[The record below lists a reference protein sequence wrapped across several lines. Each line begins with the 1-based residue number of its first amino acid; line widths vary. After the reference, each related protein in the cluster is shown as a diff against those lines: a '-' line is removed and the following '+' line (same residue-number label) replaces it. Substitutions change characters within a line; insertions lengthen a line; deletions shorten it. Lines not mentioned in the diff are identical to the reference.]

1 MSLFKILNDISEA
14 NTLPASFY
22 TNDSYFNN
30 LKDKVFAKSWQL
42 IGDVDLVKTNN
53 TVYPF
58 LFVEHYL
65 EEPLLIT
72 KDESGDLRCLSN
84 VCTHRG
90 NVLVQHTQKCKAITC
105 SYHGKRFALDGTFIS
120 MPECDGMKNFPSA
133 ADNLPQ
139 LPLKKWK
146 NFLFTSL
153 FPEIDFDE
161 LIKPLEERVGWMP
174 FHNLVKDNSKSQ
186 DYLVKANWALYCDN
200 YLEGFHIPFVH
211 PDLNKVLNYNAYET
225 HIFKWCNLQIG
236 ISNGGEHIFNL
247 PATSPDYGKKVAA
260 YYFWIFPNLMLNFY
274 PWGISINILK
284 PINTELTK
292 VSYLTYVWDSSKLLV
307 GAGAD
312 VDKVEREDQQIVENV
327 QKGVKSRLYKHG
339 RYSPKMEKG
348 VHHFHTLIANFMNQ

>member
-1 MSLFKILNDISEA
+1 
-14 NTLPASFY
+14 
-22 TNDSYFNN
+22 
-30 LKDKVFAKSWQL
+30 
-42 IGDVDLVKTNN
+42 
-53 TVYPF
+53 
-58 LFVEHYL
+58 
-65 EEPLLIT
+65 
-72 KDESGDLRCLSN
+72 
-84 VCTHRG
+84 
-90 NVLVQHTQKCKAITC
+90 
-105 SYHGKRFALDGTFIS
+105 

-153 FPEIDFDE
+153 FPEIDFEE
-161 LIKPLEERVGWMP
+161 LIKPIEERVGWMP

-211 PDLNKVLNYNAYET
+211 PDLNKALNYNAYET

>member
-1 MSLFKILNDISEA
+1 MSIFKISSDITAA

-22 TNDSYFNN
+22 TDNSIFER
-30 LKDKVFAKSWQL
+30 LKDKVFAVSWQFV
-42 IGDVDLVKTNN
+42 GDKSLVKTEN

-58 LFVEHYL
+58 FFMDNYL
-65 EEPLLIT
+65 EEPLLLT
-72 KDESGDLRCLSN
+72 NNENGNVKCLSN

-90 NVLVQHTQKCKAITC
+90 NVLVSNAQKCKQIIC
-105 SYHGKRFALDGTFIS
+105 SYHGKRFDLDGNFKA
-120 MPECDGMKNFPSA
+120 MPECDGMKNFPSD
-133 ADNLPQ
+133 ADNLHN

-161 LIKPLEERVGWMP
+161 LIKPIEERVGWMP
-174 FHNLVKDNSKSQ
+174 FENLVMDKTRSQ

-211 PDLNKVLNYNAYET
+211 PDLNKALNYNAYET

-247 PATSPDYGKKVAA
+247 PETSPDYGKQVAA
-260 YYFWIFPNLMLNFY
+260 YYYWIFPNLMLNFY
-274 PWGISINILK
+274 PWGISVNIVK
-284 PINTELTK
+284 PIHTELTK
-292 VSYLTYVWDSSKLLV
+292 VSYLTYVWDSSKLSV
-307 GAGAD
+307 GAGGN

-327 QKGVKSRLYKHG
+327 QLGVKSRLYKQG
-339 RYSPKMEKG
+339 RFSPKMEKG
-348 VHHFHTLIANFMNQ
+348 VHHFHSLIAALMK

>member
-1 MSLFKILNDISEA
+1 
-14 NTLPASFY
+14 
-22 TNDSYFNN
+22 
-30 LKDKVFAKSWQL
+30 
-42 IGDVDLVKTNN
+42 
-53 TVYPF
+53 
-58 LFVEHYL
+58 
-65 EEPLLIT
+65 
-72 KDESGDLRCLSN
+72 
-84 VCTHRG
+84 
-90 NVLVQHTQKCKAITC
+90 
-105 SYHGKRFALDGTFIS
+105 
-120 MPECDGMKNFPSA
+120 
-133 ADNLPQ
+133 
-139 LPLKKWK
+139 
-146 NFLFTSL
+146 
-153 FPEIDFDE
+153 
-161 LIKPLEERVGWMP
+161 
-174 FHNLVKDNSKSQ
+174 
-186 DYLVKANWALYCDN
+186 LVKANWALYCDN

-211 PDLNKVLNYNAYET
+211 PDLNKALNYNAYET

-327 QKGVKSRLYKHG
+327 QKGVKSRLYKQG